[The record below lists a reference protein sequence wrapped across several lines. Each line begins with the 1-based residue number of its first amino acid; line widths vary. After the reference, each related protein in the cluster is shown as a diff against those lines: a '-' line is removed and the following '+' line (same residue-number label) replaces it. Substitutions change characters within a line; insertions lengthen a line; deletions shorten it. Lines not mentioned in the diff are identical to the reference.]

1 MAVFEKVTAKVTDPE
16 RLKKVLPSQLSKEQ
30 EGILRKGAQKRVKG
44 FRKVTAGQVEQTI
57 KMVVETVGKQ
67 GGAPC
72 TSKQLKSIAEANGL
86 TDKSVAR
93 TIAEADGLHPVG
105 CNRKNSPWRVET
117 KTLKARA
124 TKFGI
129 ALDGYKKISKAVS
142 K

>member
-1 MAVFEKVTAKVTDPE
+1 MAVFEKVTTKVTDPE

-30 EGILRKGAQKRVKG
+30 EAILRKGAQKKVKG
-44 FRKVTAGQVEQTI
+44 FRKVTTEQVEQTI

-72 TSKQLKSIAEANGL
+72 TSKQLASIAKTVGL

-93 TIAEADGLHPVG
+93 TVAEANFLHPVG

-124 TKFGI
+124 VKFGV
-129 ALDGYKKISKAVS
+129 ALDGYKKVS
-142 K
+142 KVVSK